1 MSFIEAEVFMNKY
14 ALSFT
19 AFLTGCVLPALAAEY
34 SPEAVEQKGELFY
47 LKETGKPLTG
57 TVIRTIQG
65 GKLQSAFE
73 NGVLNGESRGFYEN
87 GQTHHI
93 ITFKNNLKD
102 GVFKQFDE
110 NGHLLIQA
118 VYQNNRL
125 NGELITYYP
134 NGQPSAK
141 EIYKDDMLNGPKTTY
156 YETGQLKS
164 TVSYANNQ
172 HEGLA
177 QTYYEDGTLQSE
189 FHFHNNQR
197 EGVSKIY
204 YPNGKVQFEMNYLHD
219 KLNGENKNYQNDG
232 TPAQKRIYQNGLV
245 TSGVIYQNQKEEK
258 LTPAQIDELNSKTVI
273 HTQKNTVEKNGVRL
287 DSTTR
292 KPISGI
298 YFDVNDKGFAVKEM
312 QYLNG
317 KPDGIMRTFDANGSV
332 TEQAVYENGIK
343 KSFQQ
348 LDSTG
353 KVLKSC
359 QIENGKEI
367 CQ

>member
-1 MSFIEAEVFMNKY
+1 MINKY
-14 ALSFT
+14 ALCLT
-19 AFLTGCVLPALAAEY
+19 AFLTGCALPALATEY
-34 SPEAVEQKGELFY
+34 QPDAVERKGDLFY
-47 LKETGKPLTG
+47 LKETGEPLTG
-57 TVIRTIQG
+57 TLIRVVQG
-65 GKLQSAFE
+65 GKIQSTFE
-73 NGVLNGESRGFYEN
+73 NGALNGESRGFYEN

-102 GVFKQFDE
+102 GVFNQFDE

-232 TPAQKRIYQNGLV
+232 TLVQKRIYQNGLV
-245 TSGVIYQNQKEEK
+245 ESGVIYQNNKEEK
-258 LTPAQIDELNSKTVI
+258 LTSEQIDELNSKTVI
-273 HTQKNTVEKNGVRL
+273 HTQKNTVEKEDMRL
-287 DSTTR
+287 DSTTL

-298 YFDVNDKGFAVKEM
+298 YFDVNDKGFAIKEV

-317 KPDGIMRTFDANGSV
+317 KPNGIMRIFDANGRV
-332 TEQAVYENGIK
+332 TEQAFYENGIK

-359 QIENGKEI
+359 KIEKGKEI